1 MKKDIKYY
9 MNLPYTVEITPC
21 EEGSYFVQIKE
32 LEGCFSEGDTV
43 EEAYSMIEEAKE
55 GWLSAALEHGF
66 EIPLPESMEKE
77 YSGKFVV
84 RVPKSLHKKLIQ
96 TAKKEGVSLNLLA
109 SSLLAENLVKHE
121 KKKETA

>member
-9 MNLPYTVEITPC
+9 MSLPYTVEITPC
-21 EEGSYFVQIKE
+21 EEGGYFVQVKE
-32 LEGCFSEGDTV
+32 LEGCISEGDTV
-43 EEAYSMIEEAKE
+43 EEAYRMIEEAKE
-55 GWLSAALEHGF
+55 GWLMVALEHGF
-66 EIPLPESMEKE
+66 GIPLPESMEKE

-109 SSLLAENLVKHE
+109 SSLLSENLVKHGN
-121 KKKETA
+121 KKETA